1 MPYIVCEKRKGN
13 PKVNV
18 EVCRRKC
25 KFVEECVPYRQYLK
39 ATVTESS
46 LDVDS
51 HATVHAHE
59 GGTDDHVQAA

>member
-25 KFVEECVPYRQYLK
+25 KFVDECMPYGQYLK
-39 ATVTESS
+39 TTVTESS
-46 LDVDS
+46 SDVES
-51 HATVHAHE
+51 HTTVHARE
-59 GGTDDHVQAA
+59 GGAGDHVQAA